1 MISSERNKAMFEKRS
16 TFKKYF
22 FTFASGL
29 AGGLIL
35 GLLYAPITGKK
46 MQKKVADVTDQVIDR
61 VDDLKQT
68 VRKFA
73 NA

>member
-1 MISSERNKAMFEKRS
+1 MFERKS

-22 FTFASGL
+22 FTFVGGVASGV
-29 AGGLIL
+29 IL
-35 GLLYAPITGKK
+35 GLLYAPVTGKK

>member
-1 MISSERNKAMFEKRS
+1 MFEKKN
-16 TFKKYF
+16 TFPKYF
-22 FTFASGL
+22 FTFAGGL
-29 AGGLIL
+29 ASGVIL

-46 MQKKVADVTDQVIDR
+46 LQKKVAGVTEQVIDK
-61 VDDLKQT
+61 VDELQQT